1 MTDLGRGIKFEP
13 GQKTCQL
20 YTGHRGAGK
29 STELLRLEEDLLSNG
44 FYVVYFAADL
54 EDIDPQDTDYA
65 DILNACARNV
75 FEDLLK
81 KGIAKADLLKP
92 LHTWWSEHL
101 PTFEKIVPGLKDFK
115 LDADLSSI
123 QLPFIK
129 ISTAFKKGTPDIR
142 KDLRQILEG
151 STPDLIRVLNEF
163 IKGVRANLPEP
174 YDDLVVI
181 VDNLDRITYKRYAN
195 GSEFASN
202 YEKIFIGQGEPLTS
216 LDCHVIYTFPLPL
229 VYSSKGANLRDIYDN
244 QIQVLPM
251 VAVRD
256 RHEHPLQ
263 SGIDKMREV
272 LCRRAE
278 KVQGVNFNQLFDSE
292 ETLNGLCEMSG
303 GYMRGLLQMMQ
314 RALLLSDALPIQAE
328 TALRVINEVRE
339 DYNRIIQ
346 SSEWNLLANVAA
358 TKEKLDERYVN
369 LLLNRCVMEYREGTA
384 AWYDVHPTIRGL
396 NSFRQALSLLQEPSE
411 GGSG

>member
-1 MTDLGRGIKFEP
+1 M
-13 GQKTCQL
+13 
-20 YTGHRGAGK
+20 
-29 STELLRLEEDLLSNG
+29 
-44 FYVVYFAADL
+44 
-54 EDIDPQDTDYA
+54 
-65 DILNACARNV
+65 
-75 FEDLLK
+75 
-81 KGIAKADLLKP
+81 
-92 LHTWWSEHL
+92 
-101 PTFEKIVPGLKDFK
+101 
-115 LDADLSSI
+115 
-123 QLPFIK
+123 
-129 ISTAFKKGTPDIR
+129 
-142 KDLRQILEG
+142 
-151 STPDLIRVLNEF
+151 LNEF
-163 IKGVRANLPEP
+163 IQGVRANLPEP

-181 VDNLDRITYKRYAN
+181 VDNLDRITYKRYVN

-229 VYSSKGANLRDIYDN
+229 VYSSKGTNLRDIYNN

-256 RHEHPLQ
+256 RHANPLQ

-396 NSFRQALSLLQEPSE
+396 NSF
-411 GGSG
+411 